1 MKVLSIDID
10 YAFPTVDHWPN
21 EDNEMFSEWH
31 PYTKWYE
38 YFLRYPHL
46 NTRENIIN
54 DQCLDYLIE
63 TFTKAL
69 SSNPNAHVWFGM
81 DHDYILSYLHDK
93 DNIEIVNIDH
103 HDDFLAGCYV
113 GQQHGDDEQLHLGGY
128 LTEYIM
134 AKAHGKVDEGSWG
147 SYLHSQGKLKS
158 MIWIRNDDGTHN
170 DDTRTPYN
178 QFLCKNLGTP
188 CEWETMFAE
197 EYDHGDYQY
206 DAIFVC
212 LSPSYLPTSQWHLFS
227 LFLGIYED
235 FTGKSCKLD
244 EFWDKKWMTKMG
256 YGKARE
262 ILKESLDQ
270 VKKSFDK

>member
-10 YAFPTVDHWPN
+10 YAFPTVDEWPN

-31 PYTKWYE
+31 PFTKWYY

-46 NTRENIIN
+46 NTREKIISE
-54 DQCLDYLIE
+54 QCLDYLLD

-69 SSNPNAHVWFGM
+69 TSSPNAHVWFGM
-81 DHDYILSYLHDK
+81 DHDYILEYLHDK
-93 DNIEIVNIDH
+93 KDLDIVNIDH

-113 GQQHGDDEQLHLGGY
+113 NRDAADDEELHMAGNLI
-128 LTEYIM
+128 EYTM
-134 AKAHGKVDEGSWG
+134 AKAFEKVDEGSWG
-147 SYLHSQGKLKS
+147 SYLHSQSRLKS
-158 MIWIRNDDGTHN
+158 MTWIKNDDGRAIE
-170 DDTRTPYN
+170 DTRTPYN
-178 QFLCKNLGTP
+178 EFICKNIGTP
-188 CEWETMFAE
+188 CEWKTALAD

-212 LSPSYLPTSQWHLFS
+212 LSPAYFPPSQWGLFS
-227 LFLGIYED
+227 IFLGIYED

-244 EFWDKKWMTKMG
+244 EFWDKKWMNRMA

-262 ILKESLDQ
+262 VLEESLAE
-270 VKKSFDK
+270 VKKSLDK